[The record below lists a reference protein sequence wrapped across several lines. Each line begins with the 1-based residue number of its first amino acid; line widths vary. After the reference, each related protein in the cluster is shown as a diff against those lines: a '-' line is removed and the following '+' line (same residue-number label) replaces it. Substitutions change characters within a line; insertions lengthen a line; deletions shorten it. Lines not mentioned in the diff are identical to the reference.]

1 MAKKKDQRPIDPP
14 LELIVSRQDAESKI
28 QSRIDKGNELLKAS
42 INSWEQIE
50 AIRKDYYKWSAY
62 NEELL
67 KRLFTNDSLASEY
80 SNFFGVMVSG
90 GGPPSLMEEI
100 QDLRKD
106 IGNKIHRLESIKERL
121 ELIQSQIGNGVPA
134 SMATISTSQ
143 TNKVFIVHGHDE
155 GARESV
161 ARFIEKLGIVPI
173 ILHEQVNAGRT
184 VIEKLEHNADVDF
197 AVVLLTP
204 DDVGT
209 VASATDNLNPRA
221 RQNVI
226 LELGYFAG
234 KLGRSR
240 VCALHKGSVELPSDV
255 LGVVY
260 VSMDSAGGW
269 RLLLAKELREAGFEV
284 DLNQA
289 L

>member
-1 MAKKKDQRPIDPP
+1 MAIKKGAQPVQQP
-14 LELIVSRQDAESKI
+14 LELVVSITDAEAKI
-28 QSRIDKGNELLKAS
+28 QDRIDKGSELLKAA
-42 INSWEQIE
+42 INSWEQLE
-50 AIRKDYYKWSAY
+50 ATRKDYYKWSDY
-62 NEELL
+62 NEEML

-80 SNFFGVMVSG
+80 RSFFGAVVG
-90 GGPPSLMEEI
+90 GAPPSLAEEI
-100 QDLRKD
+100 HDLRKD
-106 IGNKIHRLESIKERL
+106 IGEKIHRLESIKERL
-121 ELIQSQIGNGVPA
+121 ELIPSRTTHTAIVSAPVM
-134 SMATISTSQ
+134 SKTK

-161 ARFIEKLGIVPI
+161 ARYLEKLGLTPI
-173 ILHEQVNAGRT
+173 ILHEQASGGRT
-184 VIEKLEHNADVDF
+184 VIEKLEHNSDVDF

-204 DDVGT
+204 DDVGA
-209 VASATDNLNPRA
+209 VATATDKLNSRA

-240 VCALHKGSVELPSDV
+240 VCALHKGSVELPSDF

-260 VSMDSAGGW
+260 VAMDTAGGW

-284 DLNQA
+284 DLNLA